1 MISVN
6 FVLNVVFLIFVKLV
20 FLNLL
25 FFLLL
30 VDDEKIRGFFSM
42 YMLIV
47 EFDFLCD
54 DGFYMIKRLWE
65 MNVVVE
71 YRYFMGMDYGFLFVF
86 SY

>member
-6 FVLNVVFLIFVKLV
+6 FVLNVMFLIFVKLV

-54 DGFYMIKRLWE
+54 DGFYMIK
-65 MNVVVE
+65 
-71 YRYFMGMDYGFLFVF
+71 
-86 SY
+86 